1 MRKSKNVI
9 VISVLAAIV
18 CIFLLK
24 ILTRDNVVKIDIG
37 YQSVTAQTWGALI
50 LKANSIYEEKLA
62 ERFSET
68 DFQITWHDETSGA
81 IINENMIS
89 LKYQFGF
96 MGDLPCLINGNKGL
110 LMDQYNSSLLC
121 FDGKG
126 MEGVNQSIIVRAS
139 DGISSINELKG
150 KNIGVPIGSSAHRML
165 MDLLLKNQIAEDEVT
180 LIHTEI
186 NVGYQMLKNGYI
198 DAMCVW
204 EPYGAIF
211 LSDMEL
217 EMLISGE
224 ETGVDY
230 LDGVMINTDW
240 ADEHKEYISAFLDSL
255 SEAHELL
262 INYPEKASVQIA
274 DETGFDEKTV
284 LGIINNIKWEMK
296 INETDI
302 DTLNQGM
309 MFLNQL
315 GALTEFDTE
324 SIVYKHE
331 R

>member
-211 LSDMEL
+211 LSDMQFLAL
-217 EMLISGE
+217 EDLFYSIAFYQD
-224 ETGVDY
+224 DY
-230 LDGVMINTDW
+230 IDVSESNTAKPLYMIIKTSLFSDIGGAGVMSFPTAPITMIERKKTKMNEQDQ
-240 ADEHKEYISAFLDSL
+240 YSRFLFQYDFV
-255 SEAHELL
+255 
-262 INYPEKASVQIA
+262 K
-274 DETGFDEKTV
+274 
-284 LGIINNIKWEMK
+284 
-296 INETDI
+296 
-302 DTLNQGM
+302 
-309 MFLNQL
+309 FLR
-315 GALTEFDTE
+315 G
-324 SIVYKHE
+324 E
-331 R
+331 RTIGR